1 MALQPKGE
9 IMSSRIVEVMAV
21 LVALFAACA
30 QAQGYPARPVR
41 IISPS
46 SPGGGSDFVARI
58 MALRL
63 GETLG
68 TQTVVENRP
77 GASSMIGAD
86 YVAKAAP
93 DGYTLL
99 VSPAAL
105 AVNPFMFANV
115 LFDPRRDLAP
125 ISQIVEAGNV
135 LTAHPS
141 VPARTMRELITL
153 AKARPGLLSI
163 ASPGGGATPHMAAEL
178 FRLMTGAD
186 ILIVAYKG
194 SGPGAIALLSG
205 EVSLQF
211 STPPST
217 MQFIRNGKVRALG
230 VTSLKRLAVMPEV
243 PTIAEAGL
251 PGFEATQW
259 FGLLAPVGTSRTVI
273 ERLHQESVRAVRLQD
288 TRDRFAVEGLEPVG
302 STPDEFA
309 AYIASEMSKWGK
321 VIKAAGI
328 KPQ

>member
-1 MALQPKGE
+1 MHYLVIASAL
-9 IMSSRIVEVMAV
+9 AACV
-21 LVALFAACA
+21 LFTSCA
-30 QAQGYPARPVR
+30 QAQGYPLRPVR

-58 MALRL
+58 MALRF

-68 TQTVVENRP
+68 TQVVVENRP
-77 GASSMIGAD
+77 GASSVIGAD
-86 YVAKAAP
+86 YVAKAPP

-99 VSPAAL
+99 VSPAAY
-105 AVNPFMFANV
+105 AVNPFMFASMP
-115 LFDPRRDLAP
+115 FDARRDLAP
-125 ISQIVEAGNV
+125 VSQIVEAGNV

-141 VPARTMRELITL
+141 VPARTMRELIAL

-186 ILIVAYKG
+186 LLIVAYKG

-217 MQFIRNGKVRALG
+217 MQYIRNGKVRALG

-243 PTIAEAGL
+243 PTIAESGL

-259 FGLLAPVGTSRTVI
+259 FGLLAPAATPRAII
-273 ERLHQESVRAVRLQD
+273 ERLHQETVRAVRLQD
-288 TRDRFAVEGLEPVG
+288 TRDRFAVEGLDAVG
-302 STPDEFA
+302 SSPEEFGT
-309 AYIASEMSKWGK
+309 YIASELAKWGK
-321 VIKAAGI
+321 VVKAAGI